1 MKIKKTLT
9 KYLCTILLCSTIL
22 IPKIP
27 VTNQPSAPTETET
40 VTPYADVSTPTFE
53 N

>member
-9 KYLCTILLCSTIL
+9 KYLCTLLLCSTIL

-27 VTNQPSAPTETET
+27 VTNQPSSPTEMI
-40 VTPYADVSTPTFE
+40 TPYSDISDL
-53 N
+53 NIQI